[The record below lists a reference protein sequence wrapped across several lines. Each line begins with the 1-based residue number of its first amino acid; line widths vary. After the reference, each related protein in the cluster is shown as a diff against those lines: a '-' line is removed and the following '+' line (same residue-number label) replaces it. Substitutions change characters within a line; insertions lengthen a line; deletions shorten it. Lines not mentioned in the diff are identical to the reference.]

1 MSFARRPATMALA
14 HISLFAARLDFS
26 LDFSRFL
33 HLVSV
38 RALRRGENWARAA
51 N

>member
-1 MSFARRPATMALA
+1 MALA

-26 LDFSRFL
+26 PDFLRFL
-33 HLVSV
+33 HLFSV
-38 RALRRGENWARAA
+38 PALRRGENRERAA